1 MDVAIGTLHTI
12 EAKDKEIISI
22 KRANDSQAEYIS
34 ITVPPEFSTTTG
46 ETQKK
51 AILRAAVE
59 SALRGKKLI
68 ADDSDSKIKLRDLVD
83 KLYTKNTTP

>member
-22 KRANDSQAEYIS
+22 KRANDSKAEEIS
-34 ITVPPEFSTTTG
+34 ITIPSDFST
-46 ETQKK
+46 ETDPKKKK
-51 AILRAAVE
+51 AILKAAVE

-68 ADDSDSKIKLRDLVD
+68 ADDSASKTKLDLLVD
-83 KLYTKNTTP
+83 ALFVKNTHP